1 MDTSI
6 VMRQGSSGYT
16 KSIKIALKA
25 FAALATILVI
35 ILVAG
40 AVYLSSNFDHF
51 MQTLTSQI
59 EENTGRNFV
68 VGEAALELS
77 LNPEIEL
84 KDVSL
89 SNAEWGSRKQM
100 VMADSLVIKLNLLSL
115 LFGEILFDEIRFVA
129 PVFHLETN
137 AQGRG
142 NWEFLDVRLP
152 IMSVDHI
159 EVNKGQVSYQDGMT
173 GRKTGL
179 NIDDLNL
186 QKLSESDLQNVEIK
200 AKYLDHF
207 VKINGRT
214 GSLKNWLE
222 NVPFILDIN
231 INSTDAQASVKG
243 EINQPINFKGLN
255 IKINIEAETLS
266 SFSWLADLNFPP
278 VGPVALGARLSD
290 QKNGYKL
297 DDFSA
302 DIGGSNVSGPVEIIT
317 TKTQP
322 MVTAKLTASDFDTAD
337 FKDNVNGD
345 MTQNSEEGSQ
355 DQAKQDD
362 PFPTFSSKA
371 LPLGALK
378 HVDADISLSAKNSTM
393 FAIPVH
399 NLNLKL
405 LLENGLLKIRPIT
418 AEVTNGSIRAD
429 LEINASS
436 PIAKFAANFHAY
448 KVDLGE
454 LLKALSGKAHLD
466 GGKTD
471 VEIAINGQGST
482 MKELVSTLNGHVSS
496 VTGKGQINYDL
507 SLAGE
512 NLIFNIFK
520 KMNPFKEKQET
531 TSLDCMVARFDIEDG
546 IATIDKGLA
555 YESESLKILGNGTI
569 DLNSEKINILL
580 SSKSTVARFLQ
591 VKGSLGKPEVKVNPV
606 TALQKGTSLWAAIT
620 TGGISMAAEIVFDYV
635 TSDGSPCEI
644 AQREITPID

>member
-16 KSIKIALKA
+16 KSIKIALKV

-100 VMADSLVIKLNLLSL
+100 VMADSLVIKLSLLSL

-159 EVNKGQVSYQDGMT
+159 EVNKGRVSYQDGMT

-214 GSLKNWLE
+214 GSLKNWLK

-278 VGPVALGARLSD
+278 VGPVALGARLSG

-297 DDFSA
+297 DDFSV

-418 AEVTNGSIRAD
+418 AELANGSFRAD
-429 LEINASS
+429 LVINASS
-436 PIAKFAANFHAY
+436 QTAKMTANFLADQ
-448 KVDLGE
+448 VELGE

-531 TSLDCMVARFDIEDG
+531 TSLDCIVARFNIEDG

-606 TALQKGTSLWAAIT
+606 TALQKGTSLWAAIM

-644 AQREITPID
+644 AQREITPIE

>member
-16 KSIKIALKA
+16 KSIKIALKV

-186 QKLSESDLQNVEIK
+186 QKLSESDLQYVEIK

-362 PFPTFSSKA
+362 PFPIFSSKA

-418 AEVTNGSIRAD
+418 AELANGSFRAD
-429 LEINASS
+429 LVINASS
-436 PIAKFAANFHAY
+436 QTAKMTANFLADQ
-448 KVDLGE
+448 VELGE

-471 VEIAINGQGST
+471 VEIAINGQGRT

-606 TALQKGTSLWAAIT
+606 TALQKGTSLWAAIM

-644 AQREITPID
+644 AQREITPIE

>member
-16 KSIKIALKA
+16 KSIKIALKV

-214 GSLKNWLE
+214 GSLKNWLK

-418 AEVTNGSIRAD
+418 AELANGSFRAD
-429 LEINASS
+429 LVVNASS
-436 PIAKFAANFHAY
+436 QTAKMTANFLADQ
-448 KVDLGE
+448 VELGE

-606 TALQKGTSLWAAIT
+606 TALQKGTSLWAAIM

>member
-1 MDTSI
+1 MK
-6 VMRQGSSGYT
+6 QGNLKYT
-16 KSIKIALKA
+16 KSIKIALKV
-25 FAALATILVI
+25 FAALTTILVI

-40 AVYLSSNFDHF
+40 AVYISSNLDHF
-51 MQTLTSQI
+51 MQSLTTQV

-84 KDVSL
+84 KNVSL
-89 SNAEWGSRKQM
+89 SNAEWGSRNQM
-100 VMADSLVIKLNLLSL
+100 VMAESLVVKLNLLAL
-115 LFGEILFDEIRFVA
+115 FFGEILFDEIRFVA

-142 NWEFLDVRLP
+142 NWDFLDVSLP

-159 EVNKGQVSYQDGMT
+159 EMNKGQVYYQDGIT
-173 GRKTGL
+173 GRKIKA
-179 NIDDLNL
+179 NITHLNL
-186 QKLSESDLQNVEIK
+186 QQQPNNDFQVLVME
-200 AKYLDHF
+200 AKYRNQP
-207 VKINGRT
+207 VRVNGKIGRM
-214 GSLKNWLE
+214 KNWLK
-222 NVPFILDIN
+222 NAPYILDLTIE
-231 INSTDAQASVKG
+231 STDIQVKVEG
-243 EINQPINFKGLN
+243 KIDQPIDFQGLH
-255 IKINIEAETLS
+255 INLNLEAETLS
-266 SFSWLADLNFPP
+266 SFSWLTDINFPP
-278 VGPVALGARLSD
+278 IGPVALDARLLD

-297 DDFSA
+297 DDFSV
-302 DIGGSNVSGPVEIIT
+302 DIGGSKVSGPVEIIT
-317 TKTQP
+317 TKPKP
-322 MVTAKLTASDFDTAD
+322 MISAKLTASDFDTAD
-337 FKDNVNGD
+337 FKDDVNGD

-362 PFPTFSSKA
+362 PFPIFSSKA

-448 KVDLGE
+448 QVDLGE

-471 VEIAINGQGST
+471 VVLVINGQGRST
-482 MKELVSTLNGHVSS
+482 KDLASTLNGHVSS

-512 NLIFNIFK
+512 NLVFNIFK
-520 KMNPFKEKQET
+520 KMNPLKEKQET
-531 TSLDCMVARFDIEDG
+531 TNLDCMVARFDIEDG

-591 VKGSLGKPEVKVNPV
+591 IKGSLGKPEVKVNPV
-606 TALQKGTSLWAAIT
+606 TALQKGTSLWAAIM

-644 AQREITPID
+644 AQREITPKE

>member
-1 MDTSI
+1 
-6 VMRQGSSGYT
+6 MRQGSSGYT
-16 KSIKIALKA
+16 KSIKIALKV

-100 VMADSLVIKLNLLSL
+100 VMADSLVIKLSLLSL

-214 GSLKNWLE
+214 GSLKNWLK

-418 AEVTNGSIRAD
+418 AELANGSFRAD
-429 LEINASS
+429 LVINASS
-436 PIAKFAANFHAY
+436 QTAKMTANFLADQ
-448 KVDLGE
+448 VELGE

-606 TALQKGTSLWAAIT
+606 TALQKGTSLWAAIM

-644 AQREITPID
+644 AQREITPIE

>member
-16 KSIKIALKA
+16 KSIKIALKV

-186 QKLSESDLQNVEIK
+186 QKLSESDLQDVEIK

-362 PFPTFSSKA
+362 PFPLFSSKA

-418 AEVTNGSIRAD
+418 AELANGSFRAD
-429 LEINASS
+429 LVINASS
-436 PIAKFAANFHAY
+436 QTAKMTANFLADQ
-448 KVDLGE
+448 VELGE

-531 TSLDCMVARFDIEDG
+531 TSLDCIVARFDIEDG

-591 VKGSLGKPEVKVNPV
+591 VKGFLGKPEVKVNPV
-606 TALQKGTSLWAAIT
+606 TALQKGTSLWAAIM

-644 AQREITPID
+644 AQREITPIE

>member
-16 KSIKIALKA
+16 KSIKIALKV

-100 VMADSLVIKLNLLSL
+100 VMADSLVIKLSLLSL

-214 GSLKNWLE
+214 GSLKNWLK

-418 AEVTNGSIRAD
+418 AELANGSFRAD
-429 LEINASS
+429 LVINASS
-436 PIAKFAANFHAY
+436 QTAKMTANFLADQ
-448 KVDLGE
+448 VELGE

-606 TALQKGTSLWAAIT
+606 TALQKGTSLWAAIM

-644 AQREITPID
+644 AQREITPIE

>member
-16 KSIKIALKA
+16 KSIKIALKV

-129 PVFHLETN
+129 PVFHLERN

-345 MTQNSEEGSQ
+345 MTQNSEKGSQ

-362 PFPTFSSKA
+362 PFPIFSSKA

-378 HVDADISLSAKNSTM
+378 QVDADISLSAKNSTM

-418 AEVTNGSIRAD
+418 AELANGSFRAD
-429 LEINASS
+429 LVINASS
-436 PIAKFAANFHAY
+436 QTAKMTANFLADQ
-448 KVDLGE
+448 VELGE

-606 TALQKGTSLWAAIT
+606 TALQKGTSLWAAIM

>member
-1 MDTSI
+1 MDTRI
-6 VMRQGSSGYT
+6 VMRQGNSAYT
-16 KSIKIALKA
+16 KSIKIALKV

-40 AVYLSSNFDHF
+40 AVYLSSNLDHF
-51 MQTLTSQI
+51 IQSLTTKV
-59 EENTGRNFV
+59 EENTGRAFV
-68 VGEAALELS
+68 VNEAALELS

-89 SNAEWGSRKQM
+89 SNAEWGSHKQM
-100 VMADSLVIKLNLLSL
+100 VMAESLVVKLNLLAL
-115 LFGEILFDEIRFVA
+115 FFGEILFDQIRFVA

-142 NWEFLDVRLP
+142 NWDFLDVRLP
-152 IMSVDHI
+152 IMSVNHI
-159 EVNKGQVSYQDGMT
+159 EVNKGQLSYQDGMN
-173 GRKTGL
+173 GRKTDL
-179 NIDDLNL
+179 NIDHLNL
-186 QKLSESDLQNVEIK
+186 QKLLESDLQEVEIK
-200 AKYLDHF
+200 AKYLDNS
-207 VKINGRT
+207 VKINGKT
-214 GSLKNWLE
+214 GSLKNWFK

-231 INSTDAQASVKG
+231 INSADAQASVKG
-243 EINQPINFKGLN
+243 EINQPIDFKGLN
-255 IKINIEAETLS
+255 ININIEADTLS
-266 SFSWLADLNFPP
+266 SFSWVTDINFPP

-297 DDFSA
+297 DDFSV
-302 DIGGSNVSGPVEIIT
+302 DIGDSNVSGPVEIIT

-322 MVTAKLTASDFDTAD
+322 MVSAKLTASGFDTAD

-345 MTQNSEEGSQ
+345 MKQNSEEGSQ

-362 PFPTFSSKA
+362 PLPTVSSKA

-378 HVDADISLSAKNSTM
+378 HLDADISLSAKNSTL

-418 AEVTNGSIRAD
+418 AEVANGSIRAD
-429 LEINASS
+429 LVINASS
-436 PIAKFAANFHAY
+436 QTAKVTANFLADQ
-448 KVDLGE
+448 VELGE

-482 MKELVSTLNGHVSS
+482 MKELVSTLSGQVSS

-520 KMNPFKEKQET
+520 KMNPLKEKQET
-531 TSLDCMVARFDIEDG
+531 TNLDCMVARFDIEDG

-580 SSKSTVARFLQ
+580 SSKSTVASFLQ

-606 TALQKGTSLWAAIT
+606 TALQKGTSLWAAIM

-644 AQREITPID
+644 AQREINPIE

>member
-16 KSIKIALKA
+16 KSIKIALKV

-129 PVFHLETN
+129 PDFHLETN

-179 NIDDLNL
+179 NIVDLNL
-186 QKLSESDLQNVEIK
+186 QKLSESDLQDVEIK

-214 GSLKNWLE
+214 GSLKNWLK

-345 MTQNSEEGSQ
+345 MTQNSEKGSQ

-362 PFPTFSSKA
+362 PFPIFSSKA

-378 HVDADISLSAKNSTM
+378 QVDADISLSAKNSTM

-418 AEVTNGSIRAD
+418 AELANGSFRAD
-429 LEINASS
+429 LVINASS
-436 PIAKFAANFHAY
+436 QTAKMTANFLADQ
-448 KVDLGE
+448 VELGE

-531 TSLDCMVARFDIEDG
+531 TSLDCIVARFNIEDG

-569 DLNSEKINILL
+569 DLSSEKINIIL
-580 SSKSTVARFLQ
+580 SSKSTVASFLQ
-591 VKGSLGKPEVKVNPV
+591 IKGPLGKPEVKLDPV
-606 TALQKGTSLWAAIT
+606 TALQKGTSLWAAIM

-644 AQREITPID
+644 AQREITPEE

>member
-16 KSIKIALKA
+16 KSIKIALKV

-129 PVFHLETN
+129 PDFHLETN

-214 GSLKNWLE
+214 GSLKNWLK

-345 MTQNSEEGSQ
+345 MTQNSEKGSQ

-362 PFPTFSSKA
+362 PFPIFSSKA

-378 HVDADISLSAKNSTM
+378 QVDADISLSAKNSTM

-418 AEVTNGSIRAD
+418 AELANGSFRAD
-429 LEINASS
+429 LVINASS
-436 PIAKFAANFHAY
+436 QTAKMTANFLADQ
-448 KVDLGE
+448 VELGE

-606 TALQKGTSLWAAIT
+606 TALQKGTSLWAAIM

>member
-16 KSIKIALKA
+16 KSIKIALKV

-418 AEVTNGSIRAD
+418 AELANGSFRAD
-429 LEINASS
+429 LVINASS
-436 PIAKFAANFHAY
+436 QTAKMTANFLADQ
-448 KVDLGE
+448 VELGE

-606 TALQKGTSLWAAIT
+606 TALQKGTSLWAAIM

-644 AQREITPID
+644 AQREITPIE

>member
-16 KSIKIALKA
+16 KSIKIALKV

-186 QKLSESDLQNVEIK
+186 QKLSESDLQDVEIK

-214 GSLKNWLE
+214 GSLKNWLK

-362 PFPTFSSKA
+362 PVPIFSSKA

-418 AEVTNGSIRAD
+418 AELANGSFRAD
-429 LEINASS
+429 LVINASS
-436 PIAKFAANFHAY
+436 QTAKMTANFLADQ
-448 KVDLGE
+448 VELGE

-531 TSLDCMVARFDIEDG
+531 TNLDCMVARFDIEDG

-606 TALQKGTSLWAAIT
+606 TALQKGTSLWAAIM

>member
-1 MDTSI
+1 
-6 VMRQGSSGYT
+6 MRQGSSGYT
-16 KSIKIALKA
+16 KSIKIALKV

-362 PFPTFSSKA
+362 PFPIFSSKA

-378 HVDADISLSAKNSTM
+378 QVDADISLSAKNSTM

-418 AEVTNGSIRAD
+418 AELANGSFRAD
-429 LEINASS
+429 LVINASS
-436 PIAKFAANFHAY
+436 QTAKMTANFLADQ
-448 KVDLGE
+448 VELGE

-520 KMNPFKEKQET
+520 KMNPLKEKQET
-531 TSLDCMVARFDIEDG
+531 TNLDCMVARFDIEDG

-606 TALQKGTSLWAAIT
+606 TALQKGTSLWAAIM

>member
-16 KSIKIALKA
+16 KSIKIALKV

-129 PVFHLETN
+129 PDFHLETN

-345 MTQNSEEGSQ
+345 MTQNSEKGSQ

-362 PFPTFSSKA
+362 PFPIFSSKA

-418 AEVTNGSIRAD
+418 AELANGSFRAD
-429 LEINASS
+429 LVINASS
-436 PIAKFAANFHAY
+436 QTAKMTANFLADQ
-448 KVDLGE
+448 VELGE

-471 VEIAINGQGST
+471 VEIAINGQGSS

-606 TALQKGTSLWAAIT
+606 TALQKGTSLWAAIM

>member
-16 KSIKIALKA
+16 KSIKIALKV

-186 QKLSESDLQNVEIK
+186 QKLSESDLQDVEIK

-214 GSLKNWLE
+214 GSLKNWLK

-362 PFPTFSSKA
+362 PLAIFSSKA

-418 AEVTNGSIRAD
+418 AELANGSFRAD
-429 LEINASS
+429 LVINASS
-436 PIAKFAANFHAY
+436 QTAKMTANFLADQ
-448 KVDLGE
+448 VELGE

-471 VEIAINGQGST
+471 VEIAINGQGRT

-531 TSLDCMVARFDIEDG
+531 TTLDCMVARFDIEDG

-606 TALQKGTSLWAAIT
+606 TALQKGTSLWAAIM

-644 AQREITPID
+644 AQREITPIE

>member
-16 KSIKIALKA
+16 KSIKIALKV

-345 MTQNSEEGSQ
+345 MTQNSEKGSQ

-362 PFPTFSSKA
+362 PFPIFSSKA

-418 AEVTNGSIRAD
+418 AELANGSFRAD
-429 LEINASS
+429 LVINASS
-436 PIAKFAANFHAY
+436 QTAKMTANFLADQ
-448 KVDLGE
+448 VELGE

-606 TALQKGTSLWAAIT
+606 TALQKGTSLWAAIM

>member
-1 MDTSI
+1 MDTRI
-6 VMRQGSSGYT
+6 VMRQGHSGYT
-16 KSIKIALKA
+16 KSIKIALKV
-25 FAALATILVI
+25 FATLATILVI

-40 AVYLSSNFDHF
+40 AVYLSSNLDHF
-51 MQTLTSQI
+51 IQSLTTQV

-84 KDVSL
+84 KHVSL

-100 VMADSLVIKLNLLSL
+100 VVAESLVVKLNLLAL
-115 LFGEILFDEIRFVA
+115 FFGEILFDEIRFVA
-129 PVFHLETN
+129 PAIHLETN

-142 NWEFLDVRLP
+142 NWDFLDVRLP

-159 EVNKGQVSYQDGMT
+159 QVNKGQVSYQDGMT
-173 GRKTGL
+173 GRKTDL
-179 NIDDLNL
+179 NIDHLNL
-186 QKLSESDLQNVEIK
+186 QKLLESDLQDIEIK
-200 AKYLDHF
+200 AKYLDHS

-214 GSLKNWLE
+214 GSLKSWFKNL
-222 NVPFILDIN
+222 PFILDIS
-231 INSTDAQASVKG
+231 INSADAQVSVKG

-255 IKINIEAETLS
+255 IKINIEAESLS

-278 VGPVALGARLSD
+278 VGPVALNAWLSD

-297 DDFSA
+297 DGFSV
-302 DIGGSNVSGPVEIIT
+302 DICGSNVSGPVEIIT
-317 TKTQP
+317 TKPQP

-337 FKDNVNGD
+337 FKDDVNGD
-345 MTQNSEEGSQ
+345 MTQNSEAGSQ

-362 PFPTFSSKA
+362 PFPLFSSKA

-378 HVDADISLSAKNSTM
+378 HVDADISLSAKHSTM

-405 LLENGLLKIRPIT
+405 LLENGSLKIRPIT
-418 AEVTNGSIRAD
+418 AEVANGSIRAD
-429 LEINASS
+429 LVINASS
-436 PIAKFAANFHAY
+436 QPAKFTAKFLADQ
-448 KVDLGE
+448 VELGE
-454 LLKALSGKAHLD
+454 LLKSLSGKAHLD

-471 VEIAINGQGST
+471 VEIAINGQGGT

-520 KMNPFKEKQET
+520 KMNPLKEKQET
-531 TSLDCMVARFDIEDG
+531 TNLDCMVARFDIEDG

-580 SSKSTVARFLQ
+580 SSKSTVASFLQ
-591 VKGSLGKPEVKVNPV
+591 VKGALGKPEVKVNPV
-606 TALQKGTSLWAAIT
+606 TALQKGTSLWAAIM

-644 AQREITPID
+644 AQREIKPIE

>member
-16 KSIKIALKA
+16 KSIKIALKV

-186 QKLSESDLQNVEIK
+186 QKLSESDLQDVEIK

-214 GSLKNWLE
+214 GSLKNWLK

-345 MTQNSEEGSQ
+345 MTQNSEKGSQ

-362 PFPTFSSKA
+362 PFPIFSSKA

-418 AEVTNGSIRAD
+418 AELANGSFRAD
-429 LEINASS
+429 LVINASS
-436 PIAKFAANFHAY
+436 QTAKMTANFLADQ
-448 KVDLGE
+448 VELGE

-520 KMNPFKEKQET
+520 KMNPLKEKQET
-531 TSLDCMVARFDIEDG
+531 TNLDCMVARFDIEDG

-591 VKGSLGKPEVKVNPV
+591 VKGFLGKPEVKVNPV
-606 TALQKGTSLWAAIT
+606 TALQKGTSLWAAIM

-644 AQREITPID
+644 AQREITPIE

>member
-16 KSIKIALKA
+16 KSIKIALKV

-129 PVFHLETN
+129 PDFHLETN

-214 GSLKNWLE
+214 GSLKNWLK

-345 MTQNSEEGSQ
+345 MTQNSEKGSQ

-378 HVDADISLSAKNSTM
+378 QVDADISLSAKNSTM

-418 AEVTNGSIRAD
+418 AELANGSFRAD
-429 LEINASS
+429 LVINASS
-436 PIAKFAANFHAY
+436 QTAKMTANFLADQ
-448 KVDLGE
+448 VELGE

-606 TALQKGTSLWAAIT
+606 TALQKGTSLWAAIM

>member
-1 MDTSI
+1 
-6 VMRQGSSGYT
+6 
-16 KSIKIALKA
+16 
-25 FAALATILVI
+25 
-35 ILVAG
+35 
-40 AVYLSSNFDHF
+40 
-51 MQTLTSQI
+51 
-59 EENTGRNFV
+59 
-68 VGEAALELS
+68 
-77 LNPEIEL
+77 
-84 KDVSL
+84 
-89 SNAEWGSRKQM
+89 
-100 VMADSLVIKLNLLSL
+100 
-115 LFGEILFDEIRFVA
+115 
-129 PVFHLETN
+129 PVFHLERN

-159 EVNKGQVSYQDGMT
+159 EVNKGRVSYQDGMT

-345 MTQNSEEGSQ
+345 MTQNSEKGSQ

-362 PFPTFSSKA
+362 PFPIFSSKA

-378 HVDADISLSAKNSTM
+378 QVDADISLSAKNSTM

-418 AEVTNGSIRAD
+418 AELANGSFRAD
-429 LEINASS
+429 LVINASS
-436 PIAKFAANFHAY
+436 QTAKMTANFLADQ
-448 KVDLGE
+448 VELGE

-606 TALQKGTSLWAAIT
+606 TALQKGTSLWAAIM

>member
-16 KSIKIALKA
+16 KSIKIALKV

-186 QKLSESDLQNVEIK
+186 QKLSESDLQDVEIK

-214 GSLKNWLE
+214 GSLKNWLK

-362 PFPTFSSKA
+362 PLAIFSSKA

-418 AEVTNGSIRAD
+418 AELANGSFRAD
-429 LEINASS
+429 LVINASS
-436 PIAKFAANFHAY
+436 QTAKMTANFLADQ
-448 KVDLGE
+448 VELGE

-471 VEIAINGQGST
+471 VEIAINGQGRT

-606 TALQKGTSLWAAIT
+606 TALQKGTSLWAAIM

-644 AQREITPID
+644 AQREITPIE

>member
-16 KSIKIALKA
+16 KSIKIALKV

-129 PVFHLETN
+129 PDFHLETN

-142 NWEFLDVRLP
+142 NWEFLDLRLP

-345 MTQNSEEGSQ
+345 MTQNSEKGSQ

-362 PFPTFSSKA
+362 PFPIFSSKA

-378 HVDADISLSAKNSTM
+378 QVDADISLSAKNSTM

-418 AEVTNGSIRAD
+418 AELANGSFRAD
-429 LEINASS
+429 LVINASS
-436 PIAKFAANFHAY
+436 QTAKMTANFLADQ
-448 KVDLGE
+448 VELGE

-512 NLIFNIFK
+512 NLIFNILK

-606 TALQKGTSLWAAIT
+606 TALQKGTSLWAAIM

>member
-1 MDTSI
+1 
-6 VMRQGSSGYT
+6 MRQGNSGYT
-16 KSIKIALKA
+16 KSIKIALKV
-25 FAALATILVI
+25 FAVLATILVI
-35 ILVAG
+35 ILVAA
-40 AVYLSSNFDHF
+40 AVYLSSNLDHF
-51 MQTLTSQI
+51 MQSLTTQV
-59 EENTGRNFV
+59 EEKTGRNFV
-68 VGEAALELS
+68 FGEAALELS

-89 SNAEWGSRKQM
+89 SNAEWGCRKQM
-100 VMADSLVIKLNLLSL
+100 VVAESLVVKLNLLAL
-115 LFGEILFDEIRFVA
+115 FFGEILFDQIRFVG

-142 NWEFLDVRLP
+142 NWDFLDVRLP

-159 EVNKGQVSYQDGMT
+159 EINRGQVSYQDGMS
-173 GRKTGL
+173 GGKAGL
-179 NIDDLNL
+179 NIDHLNL
-186 QKLSESDLQNVEIK
+186 QNFLESDLQKVEVK
-200 AKYLDHF
+200 AKYLDHS
-207 VKINGRT
+207 VKINGKT
-214 GSLKNWLE
+214 GHLKNWFK

-231 INSTDAQASVKG
+231 IKSADAQASVKG
-243 EINQPINFKGLN
+243 EINQPIDFKGLN
-255 IKINIEAETLS
+255 ININIEADTLS
-266 SFSWLADLNFPP
+266 SFSWLADINFPP
-278 VGPVALGARLSD
+278 IGPVALGARLSD

-297 DDFSA
+297 DDFLL

-317 TKTQP
+317 TKSQP
-322 MVTAKLTASDFDTAD
+322 MISAKLTASDFDTAD
-337 FKDNVNGD
+337 FKEDENGD
-345 MTQNSEEGSQ
+345 MKQNSEAGSQ

-362 PFPTFSSKA
+362 PLSIFSSKT
-371 LPLGALK
+371 LPIGALK
-378 HVDADISLSAKNSTM
+378 QIESDISLNAKNITM
-393 FAIPVH
+393 FAVPVH

-418 AEVTNGSIRAD
+418 AEVANGSIRAD
-429 LEINASS
+429 LMIDASS
-436 PIAKFAANFHAY
+436 QTAKFAANFLADQ
-448 KVDLGE
+448 VELGE

-471 VEIAINGQGST
+471 IEIAINGQGGT
-482 MKELVSTLNGHVSS
+482 MKELISTLNGHVSS

-520 KMNPFKEKQET
+520 KMNPLKEKQET
-531 TSLDCMVARFDIEDG
+531 TNLDCMVARFDIEDG

-580 SSKSTVARFLQ
+580 SSKSTVASFLQ
-591 VKGSLGKPEVKVNPV
+591 VKGFLGKPEVKVNPV
-606 TALQKGTSLWAAIT
+606 TALQKGTSLWAAIM

-644 AQREITPID
+644 AQREINPIE

>member
-1 MDTSI
+1 MDNSI
-6 VMRQGSSGYT
+6 IMRQGNSGYT
-16 KSIKIALKA
+16 KSIKIALKV
-25 FAALATILVI
+25 FAVLATILVI
-35 ILVAG
+35 ILVAA
-40 AVYLSSNFDHF
+40 AVYLSSNLDHF
-51 MQTLTSQI
+51 MQSLTTQV
-59 EENTGRNFV
+59 EEKTGRNFV
-68 VGEAALELS
+68 FGEAALELS

-100 VMADSLVIKLNLLSL
+100 VVAESLVVKLNLLAL
-115 LFGEILFDEIRFVA
+115 FFGEILFDQIRLVG

-142 NWEFLDVRLP
+142 NWDFLDVRLP

-159 EVNKGQVSYQDGMT
+159 EVNKGRVSYQDGMT

-322 MVTAKLTASDFDTAD
+322 MVTAKLTASD
-337 FKDNVNGD
+337 
-345 MTQNSEEGSQ
+345 
-355 DQAKQDD
+355 
-362 PFPTFSSKA
+362 
-371 LPLGALK
+371 
-378 HVDADISLSAKNSTM
+378 
-393 FAIPVH
+393 
-399 NLNLKL
+399 
-405 LLENGLLKIRPIT
+405 
-418 AEVTNGSIRAD
+418 
-429 LEINASS
+429 
-436 PIAKFAANFHAY
+436 
-448 KVDLGE
+448 
-454 LLKALSGKAHLD
+454 
-466 GGKTD
+466 
-471 VEIAINGQGST
+471 
-482 MKELVSTLNGHVSS
+482 
-496 VTGKGQINYDL
+496 
-507 SLAGE
+507 
-512 NLIFNIFK
+512 
-520 KMNPFKEKQET
+520 
-531 TSLDCMVARFDIEDG
+531 
-546 IATIDKGLA
+546 
-555 YESESLKILGNGTI
+555 
-569 DLNSEKINILL
+569 
-580 SSKSTVARFLQ
+580 
-591 VKGSLGKPEVKVNPV
+591 
-606 TALQKGTSLWAAIT
+606 
-620 TGGISMAAEIVFDYV
+620 
-635 TSDGSPCEI
+635 
-644 AQREITPID
+644 

>member
-16 KSIKIALKA
+16 KSIKIALKV

-345 MTQNSEEGSQ
+345 MTQNSEKGSQ

-362 PFPTFSSKA
+362 PFPIFSSKA

-378 HVDADISLSAKNSTM
+378 QVDADISLSAKNSTM

-418 AEVTNGSIRAD
+418 AELANGSFRAD
-429 LEINASS
+429 LVINASS
-436 PIAKFAANFHAY
+436 QTAKMTANFLADQ
-448 KVDLGE
+448 VELGE

-471 VEIAINGQGST
+471 VEIAITGQGST

-606 TALQKGTSLWAAIT
+606 TALQKGTSLWAAIM

>member
-16 KSIKIALKA
+16 KSIKIALKV

-186 QKLSESDLQNVEIK
+186 QKLSESDLQDVEIK

-214 GSLKNWLE
+214 GSLKNWLK

-362 PFPTFSSKA
+362 PFPIFSSKA

-418 AEVTNGSIRAD
+418 AELANGSFRAD
-429 LEINASS
+429 LVINASS
-436 PIAKFAANFHAY
+436 QTAKMTANFLADQ
-448 KVDLGE
+448 VELGE

-471 VEIAINGQGST
+471 VEIAINGQGRT

-531 TSLDCMVARFDIEDG
+531 TTLDCMVARFDIEDG

-580 SSKSTVARFLQ
+580 SSKSTAASFLQ
-591 VKGSLGKPEVKVNPV
+591 VKGSLGKPEIMVNPV
-606 TALQKGTSLWAAIT
+606 TALKKGTSLWAAIM
-620 TGGISMAAEIVFDYV
+620 TGGISMAAEIVFDHV

-644 AQREITPID
+644 AQREMIPIE

>member
-16 KSIKIALKA
+16 KSIKIALKV

-345 MTQNSEEGSQ
+345 MTQNSEKGSQ

-362 PFPTFSSKA
+362 PFPIFSSKA

-378 HVDADISLSAKNSTM
+378 QVDADISLSAKNSTM

-418 AEVTNGSIRAD
+418 AELANGSFRAD
-429 LEINASS
+429 LVINASS
-436 PIAKFAANFHAY
+436 QTAKMTANFLADQ
-448 KVDLGE
+448 VELGE

-606 TALQKGTSLWAAIT
+606 TALQKGTSLWAAIM

>member
-16 KSIKIALKA
+16 KSIKIALKV

-100 VMADSLVIKLNLLSL
+100 VMADSLVIKLSLLSL

-129 PVFHLETN
+129 PDFHLETN

-159 EVNKGQVSYQDGMT
+159 EVNKGRVSYQDGMT

-214 GSLKNWLE
+214 GSLKNWLK

-278 VGPVALGARLSD
+278 VGRVALGARLSG

-297 DDFSA
+297 DDFSV

-418 AEVTNGSIRAD
+418 AELANGSFRAD
-429 LEINASS
+429 LVINASS
-436 PIAKFAANFHAY
+436 QTAKMTANFLADQ
-448 KVDLGE
+448 VELGE

-531 TSLDCMVARFDIEDG
+531 TSLDCIVARFNIEDG

-606 TALQKGTSLWAAIT
+606 TALQKGTSLWAAIM

-644 AQREITPID
+644 AQREIAPIE

>member
-1 MDTSI
+1 
-6 VMRQGSSGYT
+6 MRQGSSGYT
-16 KSIKIALKA
+16 KSIKIALKV

-100 VMADSLVIKLNLLSL
+100 VMADSLVIKLSLLSL

-129 PVFHLETN
+129 PVFHLERN

-159 EVNKGQVSYQDGMT
+159 EVNKGRVSYQDGMT

-214 GSLKNWLE
+214 GSLKNWLK

-278 VGPVALGARLSD
+278 VGPVALGARLSG

-297 DDFSA
+297 DDFSV

-418 AEVTNGSIRAD
+418 AELANGSFRAD
-429 LEINASS
+429 LVINASS
-436 PIAKFAANFHAY
+436 QTAKMTANFLADQ
-448 KVDLGE
+448 VELGE

-512 NLIFNIFK
+512 NLIFNILK

-606 TALQKGTSLWAAIT
+606 TALQKGTSLWAAIM
-620 TGGISMAAEIVFDYV
+620 TGGISMASEIVFDYV

-644 AQREITPID
+644 AQREITPIE

>member
-16 KSIKIALKA
+16 KSIKIALKV

-186 QKLSESDLQNVEIK
+186 QKLSESDLQDVEIK

-214 GSLKNWLE
+214 GSLKNWLK

-418 AEVTNGSIRAD
+418 AELANGSFRAD
-429 LEINASS
+429 LVINASS
-436 PIAKFAANFHAY
+436 QTAKMTANFLADQ
-448 KVDLGE
+448 VELGE

-606 TALQKGTSLWAAIT
+606 TALQKGTSLWAAIM

-644 AQREITPID
+644 AQREVTPIE

>member
-16 KSIKIALKA
+16 KSIKIALKV

-186 QKLSESDLQNVEIK
+186 QKLSESDLQDVEIK

-214 GSLKNWLE
+214 GSLKNWLK

-337 FKDNVNGD
+337 FKEDVRVD
-345 MTQNSEEGSQ
+345 MTQNPEAVSQ
-355 DQAKQDD
+355 EQTKQDD
-362 PFPTFSSKA
+362 PLAIFSSKA

-418 AEVTNGSIRAD
+418 AELANGSFRAD
-429 LEINASS
+429 LVINASS
-436 PIAKFAANFHAY
+436 QTAKMTANFLADQ
-448 KVDLGE
+448 VELGE

-471 VEIAINGQGST
+471 VEIAINGQGRT

-606 TALQKGTSLWAAIT
+606 TALQKGTSLWAAIM

-644 AQREITPID
+644 AQREITPIE

>member
-16 KSIKIALKA
+16 KSIKIALKV

-100 VMADSLVIKLNLLSL
+100 VMADSLVIKLSLLSL

-129 PVFHLETN
+129 PVFHLERN

-418 AEVTNGSIRAD
+418 AEVANGSIRAD
-429 LEINASS
+429 LVINASS
-436 PIAKFAANFHAY
+436 QTAKVTANFLADQ
-448 KVDLGE
+448 VELGE

-606 TALQKGTSLWAAIT
+606 TALQKGTSLWAAIM

-644 AQREITPID
+644 AQREITPIE

>member
-16 KSIKIALKA
+16 KSIKIALKV

-186 QKLSESDLQNVEIK
+186 QKLSESDLQDVEIK

-214 GSLKNWLE
+214 GSLKNWLK

-362 PFPTFSSKA
+362 PFPIFSSKA

-418 AEVTNGSIRAD
+418 AELANGSFRAD
-429 LEINASS
+429 LVINASS
-436 PIAKFAANFHAY
+436 QTAKMTANFLADQ
-448 KVDLGE
+448 VELGE

-471 VEIAINGQGST
+471 VEIAINGQGRT

-606 TALQKGTSLWAAIT
+606 TALQKGTSLWAAIM

-644 AQREITPID
+644 AQREITPIE

>member
-16 KSIKIALKA
+16 KSIKIALKV

-186 QKLSESDLQNVEIK
+186 QKLSESDLQDVEIK

-362 PFPTFSSKA
+362 PFPIFSSKA

-378 HVDADISLSAKNSTM
+378 QVDADISLSAKNSTM

-418 AEVTNGSIRAD
+418 AELANGSFRAD
-429 LEINASS
+429 LVINASS
-436 PIAKFAANFHAY
+436 QTAKMTANFLADQ
-448 KVDLGE
+448 VELGE

-520 KMNPFKEKQET
+520 KMNPLKEKQET
-531 TSLDCMVARFDIEDG
+531 TNLDCMVARFDIEDG

-606 TALQKGTSLWAAIT
+606 TALQKGTSLWAAIM

-644 AQREITPID
+644 AQREITPIE

>member
-1 MDTSI
+1 MDTRI
-6 VMRQGSSGYT
+6 VMRQGNSAYT
-16 KSIKIALKA
+16 KSIKIALKV

-40 AVYLSSNFDHF
+40 AVYLSNNLDHF
-51 MQTLTSQI
+51 IQSLTTQV
-59 EENTGRNFV
+59 EENTGRNLV
-68 VGEAALELS
+68 VGEAAFELS

-89 SNAEWGSRKQM
+89 SNAEWGSSKQM
-100 VMADSLVIKLNLLSL
+100 VTAESLVVKLNLLAL
-115 LFGEILFDEIRFVA
+115 FFGEISFDQIRFVA

-137 AQGRG
+137 AKGRG
-142 NWEFLDVRLP
+142 NWDFLDVRLP

-159 EVNKGQVSYQDGMT
+159 EVNKGQVSYQDGIT

-179 NIDDLNL
+179 NIDHLNL
-186 QKLSESDLQNVEIK
+186 QKLLESDLQNVEIE
-200 AKYLDHF
+200 AKYLGHS
-207 VKINGRT
+207 VKINGKA
-214 GSLKNWLE
+214 GSLKNWLK

-231 INSTDAQASVKG
+231 IDSANAQASVIG

-255 IKINIEAETLS
+255 ININIEADTLS
-266 SFSWLADLNFPP
+266 NFSWVTDINFPP
-278 VGPVALGARLSD
+278 IGPVALGARLSD

-297 DDFSA
+297 DDFSV
-302 DIGGSNVSGPVEIIT
+302 DVGDSNVSGPVEIIT
-317 TKTQP
+317 TKNQP
-322 MVTAKLTASDFDTAD
+322 MVSAKLAASGFDTAD
-337 FKDNVNGD
+337 FEDDVNGD
-345 MTQNSEEGSQ
+345 ITQNSEEGSQ

-362 PFPTFSSKA
+362 PLPIFSSKA
-371 LPLGALK
+371 LPVGVLK

-399 NLNLKL
+399 NLNLKM

-418 AEVTNGSIRAD
+418 AEAANGSIRAD
-429 LEINASS
+429 LVINASS
-436 PIAKFAANFHAY
+436 QTAKVTANFHA
-448 KVDLGE
+448 DQIELGE
-454 LLKALSGKAHLD
+454 LIKALSGKAHLD

-482 MKELVSTLNGHVSS
+482 MKELVSTLSGHVSS

-507 SLAGE
+507 TLAGE
-512 NLIFNIFK
+512 NLVFNLFK
-520 KMNPFKEKQET
+520 MMNPLKEKQET
-531 TSLDCMVARFDIEDG
+531 TNLDCMVARFDIEDG

-580 SSKSTVARFLQ
+580 SSKSTVASFLQ
-591 VKGSLGKPEVKVNPV
+591 VKGSLDKPEVKVNPV
-606 TALQKGTSLWAAIT
+606 TALQKGTSLWAAIM
-620 TGGISMAAEIVFDYV
+620 TGGISMAAEIVFDYA

-644 AQREITPID
+644 AQREINPIE

>member
-16 KSIKIALKA
+16 KSIKIALKV

-186 QKLSESDLQNVEIK
+186 QKLSESDLQDVEIK

-214 GSLKNWLE
+214 GSLKNWLK

-362 PFPTFSSKA
+362 PFPIFSSKA

-418 AEVTNGSIRAD
+418 AELANGSFRAD
-429 LEINASS
+429 LVINASS
-436 PIAKFAANFHAY
+436 QTAKMTANFLADQ
-448 KVDLGE
+448 VELGE

-466 GGKTD
+466 AGKTD
-471 VEIAINGQGST
+471 VEIAINGQGRT

-531 TSLDCMVARFDIEDG
+531 TTLDCMVARFDIEDG

-606 TALQKGTSLWAAIT
+606 TALQKGTSLWAAIM

-644 AQREITPID
+644 AQREITPIE